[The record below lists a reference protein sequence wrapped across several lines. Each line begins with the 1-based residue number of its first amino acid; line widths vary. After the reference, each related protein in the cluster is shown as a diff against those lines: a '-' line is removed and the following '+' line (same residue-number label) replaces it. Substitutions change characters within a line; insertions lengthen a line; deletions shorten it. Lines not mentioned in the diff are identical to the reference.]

1 MRISRYTQRNA
12 RRQAIKTIL
21 GGAAALALWMMK
33 SPAFAQAQAT
43 QSVNAALAAYNGPD
57 RQQRLVDGA
66 KKEGSALTI
75 YTSAPPD
82 DSAIFVAA
90 FEKKYGIKVKLWR
103 SASENVLQRAIA
115 EGKAGR
121 FDADILDTNGPE
133 LELLHRENMLQAVA
147 SPYLADLIK
156 PAVLPHGEWVGTR
169 LNIFTQ
175 AYNTKLIK
183 KEDIPKSYE
192 DFLDPKWKGKL
203 AIEAGDLDWLA
214 SVTAEMGE
222 AKGLQL
228 FRNIVAANGISIR
241 KGHTLLCNLVASG
254 EVPLALTVYNYK
266 AEQLKHK
273 GAPIDWFSIPP
284 AFARPNGI
292 AMLRRAPH
300 PHAAVLYYDY
310 MLSDAQQVMLKLD
323 YVPTSTKVDTALNA
337 MPLKFVD
344 PLVVLDQNDKW
355 QKLYDE
361 IFINK
366 RS

>member
-1 MRISRYTQRNA
+1 MYKRYA
-12 RRQAIKTIL
+12 RRQAIKTIF
-21 GGAAALALWMMK
+21 GSAAALALGMINF
-33 SPAFAQAQAT
+33 PVFGQAT
-43 QSVNAALAAYNGPD
+43 KSVNAALAGYSGPD
-57 RQQRLVDGA
+57 RQKRLVDGA
-66 KKEGSALTI
+66 RKEGNALTI
-75 YTSAPPD
+75 YTSAPTD
-82 DSAIFVAA
+82 DMAVFTGA

-103 SASENVLQRAIA
+103 SASENVLQRAMA

-121 FDADILDTNGPE
+121 FDVDILDTNGPE
-133 LELLHRENMLQAVA
+133 LELLHRENLLQAVS

-156 PAVLPHGEWVGTR
+156 PAILQHGEWVGTR
-169 LNIFTQ
+169 LNVFTQ
-175 AYNTKLIK
+175 AYNTKLVK
-183 KEDIPKSYE
+183 KEDLPQSFA

-214 SVTAEMGE
+214 SVTTEIGE

-228 FRNIVAANGISIR
+228 FRDIVAANGISIR

-254 EVPLALTVYNYK
+254 EVPMALTIYNYK
-266 AEQLKHK
+266 AEQMKRR
-273 GAPIDWFSIPP
+273 GAPIDWFVIPP

-300 PHAAVLYYDY
+300 PHAAVLYYDF

-323 YVPTSTKVDTALNA
+323 YVPTSKAVDTPLNA

-355 QKLYDE
+355 QKLYNE

-366 RS
+366 K

>member
-1 MRISRYTQRNA
+1 MYKRNA

-21 GGAAALALWMMK
+21 GGASAAALLTVN
-33 SPAFAQAQAT
+33 PCAFAQAT
-43 QSVNAALAAYNGPD
+43 KSTSAAIAGYTGPD
-57 RQQRLVDGA
+57 RQKRLIEGA
-66 KKEGSALTI
+66 KKEGNALTV

-82 DSAIFVAA
+82 DMAIFMDA
-90 FEKKYGIKVKLWR
+90 FEKKYHIKVKLWR
-103 SASENVLQRAIA
+103 SASENVLQRAMA
-115 EGKAGR
+115 EGRAGR
-121 FDADILDTNGPE
+121 YDADILDTNGPE
-133 LELLHRENMLQAVA
+133 LELLHREKMLQAVA

-156 PAVLPHGEWVGTR
+156 PAILAHGEWVGTR
-169 LNIFTQ
+169 LNVFTQ
-175 AYNTKLIK
+175 AYNSKLVK
-183 KEDIPKSYE
+183 KEDLPKSYE

-214 SVTAEMGE
+214 SVTAEIGE

-228 FRNIVAANGISIR
+228 FRDIVATNGISIR

-266 AEQLKHK
+266 AEQLKRR
-273 GAPIDWFSIPP
+273 GAPIDWFVIPP

-300 PHAAVLYYDY
+300 PHAAILYYDF

-323 YVPTSTKVDTALNA
+323 YVPTSTAVDTPLNT

-344 PLVVLDQNDKW
+344 PLVVLDENDKW
-355 QKLYDE
+355 QKLYNE
-361 IFINK
+361 IFIGK
-366 RS
+366 R